1 VWIAE
6 HALGRCDGSAS
17 RCRTSSAVGLN
28 VSTRGPVAPRT
39 IGLHGRQPGELVL
52 DLERFVRKSQIA
64 GAENSIPGHIDAN
77 VGLRVDAGEYAETS
91 LIQPRHELGLNGI
104 RTPPRAT
111 LRLYTPPLP
120 PSCPPEAFPVVAWQH
135 QAVGTV

>member
-1 VWIAE
+1 MSRPAGPWPTGDRIAW
-6 HALGRCDGSAS
+6 S
-17 RCRTSSAVGLN
+17 
-28 VSTRGPVAPRT
+28 
-39 IGLHGRQPGELVL
+39 QPCELVL

-77 VGLRVDAGEYAETS
+77 VDLRVDAGEYAETS

-111 LRLYTPPLP
+111 LRLYTPPGLRRVLLKR
-120 PSCPPEAFPVVAWQH
+120 SQ
-135 QAVGTV
+135 

>member
-1 VWIAE
+1 MSRPAGPWPTGDRIAW
-6 HALGRCDGSAS
+6 S
-17 RCRTSSAVGLN
+17 
-28 VSTRGPVAPRT
+28 
-39 IGLHGRQPGELVL
+39 QPCELVL

-77 VGLRVDAGEYAETS
+77 VDLRVDAGEYAETS
-91 LIQPRHELGLNGI
+91 LIQPRHELGGNGI